1 MLASGDSTLVI
12 TPKGRK
18 ILVDGG
24 EADQNILIP
33 YLLARKIKTLDYV
46 IVSHFD
52 SDHSGEIKEVLE
64 SLKVKNL
71 VISRQIE
78 KTEECEKVLQIA
90 NKKKVKIIFV
100 EAGQRINIEKN
111 ISFTILWPNENEIIA
126 ENPLNNN
133 SIVAKLS
140 YGKFQM
146 LFTGD
151 IEQIA
156 EEKIVEKYGENLKS
170 TILKVAHHGSKTSSI
185 ENFINCV
192 KPQIALIGVR

>member
-1 MLASGDSTLVI
+1 M
-12 TPKGRK
+12 
-18 ILVDGG
+18 
-24 EADQNILIP
+24 
-33 YLLARKIKTLDYV
+33 
-46 IVSHFD
+46 
-52 SDHSGEIKEVLE
+52 LE

-78 KTEECEKVLQIA
+78 KTEQCDNILKIA

-100 EAGQRINIEKN
+100 EAGQRLNIEKN

>member
-18 ILVDGG
+18 ILLDGG

>member
-1 MLASGDSTLVI
+1 MQVSGDSTLVI

-18 ILVDGG
+18 ILIDGG
-24 EADQNILIP
+24 EAEQNILIP
-33 YLLARKIKTLDYV
+33 YLLARKVKTLDYV

-52 SDHSGEIKEVLE
+52 SDHSGGIKEVLE

-78 KTEECEKVLQIA
+78 KTEQCDNILKIA

-100 EAGQRINIEKN
+100 EAGQRLNIEKN

>member
-18 ILVDGG
+18 ILLDGG

-100 EAGQRINIEKN
+100 EAGQRLNIEKN
-111 ISFTILWPNENEIIA
+111 ISFTILWPNENDIIA

>member
-100 EAGQRINIEKN
+100 EAGQRLNIEKN
-111 ISFTILWPNENEIIA
+111 ISFTILWPNENDIIA